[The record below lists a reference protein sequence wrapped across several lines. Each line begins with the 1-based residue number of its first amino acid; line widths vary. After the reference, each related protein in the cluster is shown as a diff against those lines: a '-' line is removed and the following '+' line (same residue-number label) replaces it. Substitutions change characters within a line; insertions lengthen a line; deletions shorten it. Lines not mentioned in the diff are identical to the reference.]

1 MRLCVQPPADALPT
15 HDSLN
20 RLLYRP
26 PAGSEALWS
35 EAESSVNKAQG
46 ILAMDDSTLD
56 KPYGQKI
63 ELITHHWSGKHKQV
77 VPGINLITL
86 MWTDG
91 NSHIPSD
98 YRLYNKQHDGL
109 SKNDHFQAL
118 IATADDRGVQPECV
132 VFDS

>member
-1 MRLCVQPPADALPT
+1 MNSPKCTEYGFINFLIATP
-15 HDSLN
+15 
-20 RLLYRP
+20 
-26 PAGSEALWS
+26 
-35 EAESSVNKAQG
+35 SSYSCS
-46 ILAMDDSTLD
+46 M
-56 KPYGQKI
+56 

-91 NSHIPSD
+91 DSHIPSD

-132 VFDS
+132 VFDG